1 MANDVIISYNG
12 DTVVSLSDSGIKAL
26 ETSGKFCDSDII
38 VEYTKPSP
46 NLQAKSVTPTT
57 SGQTVIADS
66 GYDGLSQVSV
76 AAIPFN
82 LQAKSVTP
90 TISGQTIIADS
101 GYDGLSQVSVAAISP
116 TKSAQTYT
124 PTTTD
129 QTIASGRWLTGAQTI
144 KGDANL
150 VASNIKKDV
159 QIFGVTG
166 SYKGS
171 SAASVTKKD
180 VNFFDYDGTVVDS
193 YTALEFASLTALPS
207 NPSHDGL
214 TAQGWN
220 WSLAD
225 AKAYVAKYGKL
236 DVGQM
241 YITDNGATRIYIHLE
256 NGRLEPYLGIA
267 VKGSATVAWGDG
279 TTGTVTGTSTTN
291 VINTKHTYTAPGDY
305 VIQVIPTNE
314 AKIGIV
320 GVSNQSKLVH
330 GNFSSSDNNLVYFNS
345 VQKVEIGDGVTSIGN
360 SAFRSCYSLTSVT
373 IPDGVT
379 SIGSSAFAGNYSLTS
394 VTIPDSVTSISISS
408 FQYCY
413 SLTSVIFPDSVTSIS
428 TSSFEYNNS
437 LASVTIPDSVTRIDS
452 YLFQNCPSLMSVT
465 IPDSVTSIGNYAFQ
479 SCPSLTSVTIPDSV
493 TSIGTNSIRYCY
505 GLGLI
510 RFMSSTPPTVSG
522 STTFSGLPTDCVIH
536 VPAGSRSTYT
546 SATNYPSSSTYTYVE
561 D

>member
-12 DTVVSLSDSGIKAL
+12 DTVVSLSDSGIEAL
-26 ETSGKFCDSDII
+26 ETSGKFCESDIV

-57 SGQTVIADS
+57 SGQIVIADS

-76 AAIPFN
+76 AAISFN

-90 TISGQTIIADS
+90 TTSGQTVIADS

-171 SAASVTKKD
+171 SAASIAKKD
-180 VNFFDYDGTVVDS
+180 VNFFDYDGTVVYS
-193 YTALEFASLTALPS
+193 YTASEFASLTALPS

-214 TAQGWN
+214 TSQGWN
-220 WSLAD
+220 WALAD

-267 VKGSATVAWGDG
+267 VKGSVTVAWGDG
-279 TTGTVTGTSTTN
+279 TTGTVTGNSTTS
-291 VINTKHTYTAPGDY
+291 VVNTKHTYAVPGDY
-305 VIQVIPTNE
+305 VIQVMPTNGTY
-314 AKIGIV
+314 IGIV
-320 GVSNQSKLVH
+320 GASSQSKLIH
-330 GNFSSSDNNLVYFNS
+330 GNFSSSDNNSVYFNS

-360 SAFRSCYSLTSVT
+360 HAFRSCYSLTSVT
-373 IPDGVT
+373 IPDSIT
-379 SIGSSAFAGNYSLTS
+379 SIGTYAFYNCYSLTS
-394 VTIPDSVTSISISS
+394 VTIPDSVTSIGSNS
-408 FQYCY
+408 FLYCY
-413 SLTSVIFPDSVTSIS
+413 SLSSIIIPDGVTSIG
-428 TSSFEYNNS
+428 TYAFENNCS
-437 LASVTIPDSVTRIDS
+437 LASVTIPDSVTS
-452 YLFQNCPSLMSVT
+452 MGNYSFHNCYSLTFVI
-465 IPDSVTSIGNYAFQ
+465 IPDSITSIGNSVFS

-493 TSIGTNSIRYCY
+493 TSIGSNSFQYCY

-510 RFMSSTPPTVSG
+510 RFMRSTPPTVS
-522 STTFSGLPTDCVIH
+522 STTAFSNLPTDCVIH
-536 VPAGSRSTYT
+536 VPSGSLSAYT